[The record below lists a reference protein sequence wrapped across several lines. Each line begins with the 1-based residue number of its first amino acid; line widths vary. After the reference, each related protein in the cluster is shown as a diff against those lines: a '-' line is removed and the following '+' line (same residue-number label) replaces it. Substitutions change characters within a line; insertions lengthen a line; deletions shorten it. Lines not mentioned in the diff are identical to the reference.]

1 MRSPVRRL
9 AIETSLGALRILR
22 AVQVLAA
29 VGLAVAPLV
38 LPQRQWRFT
47 VEHRWL
53 GVALLASIGV
63 MAVVRRWSQ
72 ADTPSTVDTAHR
84 LDTHRLGATDV
95 MLVVALPIY
104 VLALAN
110 GRIHTSGDNAATR
123 LLGMVLVREHTIDLS
138 RLPEYQGEPLH
149 YSALRV
155 GNRVLPVYPIGTA
168 LVSVPYVAAALAIRD
183 PGPVLPPRLVNRWE
197 KHLSALLAATATAA
211 LFLALRRIA
220 GEPAALGAAFVFAF
234 ATTAFSSMSQA
245 LWSTT
250 GEVLFLCLALWLVL
264 PDEGGAARSLGAGLL
279 LGAAFL
285 CRPTALAAAAA
296 IGLGLVARGRR
307 GTGWYAL
314 GVTVST
320 VAVVTV
326 LYALY
331 GHPLGAYGLMHRTT
345 WGHNVAEGLLGT
357 LLSPSRGLLVFCP
370 YLLLCLIAWPG
381 RSAIPALRPWLL
393 AATFAV
399 AMNYIV
405 VSVFDH
411 WHGGWSIGPRLLTEA
426 TPFLAVLTVPAWLQ
440 LAHRPWLRAPFLLAV
455 AFAAGTQLLCVYT
468 ERAERAN
475 LVLTDT
481 AAFWSLRQ
489 SQIVALWCP
498 SHSVVDAQPF
508 EASEED

>member
-1 MRSPVRRL
+1 
-9 AIETSLGALRILR
+9 
-22 AVQVLAA
+22 VLAA

-38 LPQRQWRFT
+38 LPQGHWRFT

-53 GVALLASIGV
+53 GLALLVSVAV
-63 MAVVRRWSQ
+63 TAVVTWWSQ
-72 ADTPSTVDTAHR
+72 ADAPPSVDT
-84 LDTHRLGATDV
+84 THRLRAADV
-95 MLVVALPIY
+95 LLVVAVPVY
-104 VLALAN
+104 VLALAH

-123 LLGMVLVREHTIDLS
+123 LLGVLLVREHTIDLS

-168 LVSVPYVAAALAIRD
+168 LISMPYVAAALAIRD

-220 GEPAALGAAFVFAF
+220 GEPSALGAAFVFAF

-250 GEVLFLCLALWLVL
+250 GEVLFICIALWLVL
-264 PDEGGAARSLGAGLL
+264 ADEAGAARNLLAGLL

-296 IGLGLVARGRR
+296 IGLGLVVRR
-307 GTGWYAL
+307 RPGTGWYAL
-314 GVTVST
+314 GVIVS
-320 VAVVTV
+320 VLAVVIV
-326 LYALY
+326 LYQLY
-331 GHPLGAYGLMHRTT
+331 GHPLGAYGLMHRTM
-345 WGHNVAEGLLGT
+345 WGHNVGEGLLGT
-357 LLSPSRGLLVFCP
+357 LLSPSRGILAFCP
-370 YLLLCLIAWPG
+370 YLLLCLVAWPG
-381 RSAIPALRPWLL
+381 RSANPALRPWLL

-399 AMNYIV
+399 AMNYFV

-440 LAHRPWLRAPFLLAV
+440 LAHRPRLRAPFLLAV
-455 AFAAGTQLLCVYT
+455 AFAAGTQFLCVYT

-475 LVLTDT
+475 HLLTDT
-481 AAFWSLRQ
+481 AAFWSLRR
-489 SQIVALWCP
+489 SQIVALWCTRHCAVEAP
-498 SHSVVDAQPF
+498 QVDTSH
-508 EASEED
+508 ED

>member
-1 MRSPVRRL
+1 
-9 AIETSLGALRILR
+9 
-22 AVQVLAA
+22 VLAA

-38 LPQRQWRFT
+38 LPQRHWRFT

-53 GVALLASIGV
+53 GLALLASVGV
-63 MAVVRRWSQ
+63 TAIVRWRTR
-72 ADTPSTVDTAHR
+72 ADRPSSVGR
-84 LDTHRLGATDV
+84 THRLGAADV
-95 MLVVALPIY
+95 LLVVALPIY

-123 LLGMVLVREHTIDLS
+123 LLGMLLVREHTIDLS
-138 RLPEYQGEPLH
+138 RLPDYQGEALH

-168 LVSVPYVAAALAIRD
+168 LVSVPYVAVALAIRD
-183 PGPVLPPRLVNRWE
+183 PGPVLPPRLANRWE

-250 GEVLFLCLALWLVL
+250 GEVLFICIALWLVL
-264 PDEGGAARSLGAGLL
+264 ADEAGAARNLMAGLL

-285 CRPTALAAAAA
+285 CRPTALGAAAA
-296 IGLGLVARGRR
+296 IGLGLVARRR
-307 GTGWYAL
+307 PGTAWYAL
-314 GVTVST
+314 GVIAST
-320 VAVVTV
+320 LAVVIV
-326 LYALY
+326 LNQLY
-331 GHPLGAYGLMHRTT
+331 GHPLGAYGLMHRAT
-345 WGHNVAEGLLGT
+345 WGHNVQEGLLGT

-370 YLLLCLIAWPG
+370 YVLLCLIAWPG
-381 RSAIPALRPWLL
+381 RDADPALRPWLL
-393 AATFAV
+393 AAAFAV
-399 AMNYIV
+399 TVDYFV

-426 TPFLAVLTVPAWLQ
+426 TPFLAVLTAPAWLQ

-475 LVLTDT
+475 LLLTD
-481 AAFWSLRQ
+481 AGAFWSLRR

-498 SHSVVDAQPF
+498 RHSASDAQPV
-508 EASEED
+508 EAPKEN